1 MQTVTAVE
9 NGTVAVYHTE
19 KTILADSNIQ
29 PAAGVGG
36 GAVGK
41 VLGNTRNFNAQTH
54 FRTGEHIGK
63 RCRAR
68 FKTVGGGVGD
78 VVTNDIEVGRCSVQ
92 TADRLRKGHDLLLI
106 SMKA

>member
-1 MQTVTAVE
+1 MTVTAVE

-19 KTILADSNIQ
+19 KTVLADSNIQ
-29 PAAGVGG
+29 TTSGVGG
-36 GAVGK
+36 RTVGK
-41 VLGNTRNFNAQTH
+41 VLSNTRNFNAQTD
-54 FRTGEHIGK
+54 FRTGKHIGK

-68 FKTVGGGVGD
+68 FKTVGSGVGD

-106 SMKA
+106 SVKA